1 MPAPDRIS
9 LGRSGENAACDELRR
24 RGYEILARG
33 YRTRMGEIDIVA
45 RDGPT
50 LVFVEV
56 KARTTARCGHPAEA
70 ITLHKQAKVAAMAS
84 DYLARLRA
92 RGDVPCRFDVV
103 AVHLGEGGEVLSV
116 EITQN
121 AFDAPGWR

>member
-24 RGYEILARG
+24 RGY
-33 YRTRMGEIDIVA
+33 D
-45 RDGPT
+45 PT